1 MIRHELR
8 SSRTA
13 GRAFVNADMNA
24 VVADPPRSGSPA
36 PLRRLEAIRYVKP
49 LREGGSVPAI
59 VELEGGELFVM
70 KLRGAGQG
78 VRALVAEII
87 VGQLGRSLGLPVPEL
102 VLVTLDEAL
111 ARTERD
117 QEIQELLVAS
127 VGLNVGLAYLSGAL
141 MLDAA
146 APGPGLDAELA
157 SRIVMFDAYTTNVDR
172 TARNPNLLEQ
182 AGKLWLIDHGAALY
196 WHHDWDGGLAGAD
209 RKFPLVKDH
218 VLLRWADALPE
229 ASRWLA
235 RGLDD
240 RVIEAAV
247 AEVPAA
253 WLDEDP
259 VVAEARRAAYVAHLR
274 ARREAAQGF
283 VQEAID
289 ARARL

>member
-1 MIRHELR
+1 MTLP
-8 SSRTA
+8 A
-13 GRAFVNADMNA
+13 Q
-24 VVADPPRSGSPA
+24 SPA

-59 VELEGGELFVM
+59 VELETGELSVM

-87 VGQLGRSLGLPVPEL
+87 VGQLGRALGLPVPEL
-102 VLVTLDEAL
+102 VLVTLPDAL

-127 VGLNVGLAYLSGAL
+127 VGQNVGLAYLSGAL

-146 APGPGLDAELA
+146 APGPGLDGVLA
-157 SRIVMFDAYTTNVDR
+157 SRIVLFDAFTTNVDR

-182 AGKLWLIDHGAALY
+182 QGKLWLIDHGAALY

-209 RKFPLVKDH
+209 RRFPLVKDH
-218 VLLRWADALPE
+218 VLLRWADALPDAAQWLLAGVDDATLA
-229 ASRWLA
+229 ASVF
-235 RGLDD
+235 D
-240 RVIEAAV
+240 
-247 AEVPAA
+247 VPAT

-259 VVAEARRAAYVAHLR
+259 AAAEARRAAYVAYLR

>member
-1 MIRHELR
+1 M
-8 SSRTA
+8 S
-13 GRAFVNADMNA
+13 
-24 VVADPPRSGSPA
+24 PSPA

-59 VELEGGELFVM
+59 VELEGGELYVM

-102 VLVTLDEAL
+102 ALVELDEAL

-127 VGLNVGLAYLSGAL
+127 VGLNMGLRYLSGAL

-146 APGPGLDAELA
+146 TPGPGLDGRLA
-157 SRIVMFDAYTTNVDR
+157 SRIVMFDAFTTNVDR

-182 AGKLWLIDHGAALY
+182 AGRLWLIDHGAALY

-229 ASRWLA
+229 AAEWLLH
-235 RGLDD
+235 GLPDETL
-240 RVIEAAV
+240 EAAV

-259 VVAEARRAAYVAHLR
+259 AAAEARRAAYVAYLR

>member
-1 MIRHELR
+1 M
-8 SSRTA
+8 
-13 GRAFVNADMNA
+13 
-24 VVADPPRSGSPA
+24 
-36 PLRRLEAIRYVKP
+36 
-49 LREGGSVPAI
+49 PAI

-127 VGLNVGLAYLSGAL
+127 VGLNMGLAYLSGAL

-146 APGPGLDAELA
+146 APGPGVDASLA
-157 SRIVMFDAYTTNVDR
+157 SQIVMFDAYATNVDR

-182 AGKLWLIDHGAALY
+182 AGQLWLIDHGAALY
-196 WHHDWDGGLAGAD
+196 WHHDWDGSLAGAD

-229 ASRWLA
+229 ASRWLLA
-235 RGLDD
+235 GLSDAA
-240 RVIEAAV
+240 IEAAV

-253 WLDEDP
+253 WLDEDGAA
-259 VVAEARRAAYVAHLR
+259 AEARRAAYVAYLR
-274 ARREAAQGF
+274 SRRESAQGF

>member
-1 MIRHELR
+1 M
-8 SSRTA
+8 TA
-13 GRAFVNADMNA
+13 
-24 VVADPPRSGSPA
+24 PSPPSPRSPPLAGPA

-59 VELEGGELFVM
+59 VELEGGELSVM

-78 VRALVAEII
+78 ARALVAEII
-87 VGQLGRSLGLPVPEL
+87 VGQLGRALGLPVPEL
-102 VLVTLDEAL
+102 VLITLDEAL

-127 VGLNVGLAYLSGAL
+127 VGQNVGLAYLSGSL

-146 APGPGLDAELA
+146 APGPGLDGTLA
-157 SRIVMFDAYTTNVDR
+157 SRIVMFDAFTTNVDR

-182 AGKLWLIDHGAALY
+182 QGKLWLIDHGAALY
-196 WHHDWDGGLAGAD
+196 WHHDWDGSLTGAD
-209 RKFPLVKDH
+209 RRFGLVKDH
-218 VLLRWADALPE
+218 VLLRFADALPE
-229 ASRWLA
+229 AAQWLVQ
-235 RGLDD
+235 GLPD
-240 RVIEAAV
+240 EALA
-247 AEVPAA
+247 AALADVPAA
-253 WLDEDP
+253 WLADEP
-259 VVAEARRAAYVAHLR
+259 AAAEARRAAYVAYLR

>member
-1 MIRHELR
+1 MALP
-8 SSRTA
+8 T
-13 GRAFVNADMNA
+13 
-24 VVADPPRSGSPA
+24 SPS
-36 PLRRLEAIRYVKP
+36 PLRRLEAIRYCKA

-59 VELEGGELFVM
+59 MEVEGGELYVV

-78 VRALVAEII
+78 VKALVAEII
-87 VGQLGRSLGLPVPEL
+87 VGQLGRALGLPVPEL
-102 VLVTLDEAL
+102 LLVTLDEAL

-127 VGLNVGLAYLSGAL
+127 VGLNMGLRFLSGAL

-146 APGPGLDAELA
+146 APGPGLDGTLA
-157 SRIVMFDAYTTNVDR
+157 SRIVLFDAFTTNVDR

-182 AGKLWLIDHGAALY
+182 EGRLWLIDHGAALY

-209 RKFPLVKDH
+209 RRFALVKDH
-218 VLLRWADALPE
+218 VLLPWATALPE
-229 ASRWLA
+229 AAAWLLGELTDGRLEGA
-235 RGLDD
+235 LAD
-240 RVIEAAV
+240 
-247 AEVPAA
+247 VPAA
-253 WLDEDP
+253 WLAEDP
-259 VVAEARRAAYVAHLR
+259 AAAEPRRAQYAAYLR